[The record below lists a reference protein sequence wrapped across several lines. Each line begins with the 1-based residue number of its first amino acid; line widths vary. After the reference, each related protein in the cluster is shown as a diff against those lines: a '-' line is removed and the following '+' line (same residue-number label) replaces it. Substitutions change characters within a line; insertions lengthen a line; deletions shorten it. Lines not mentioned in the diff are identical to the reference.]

1 MNKIW
6 AIVLIVST
14 VALTVISPSNVLPT
28 YMSGIGSA
36 LEFTFKMAVIYAMWM
51 GINALMD
58 KAGINK
64 FIAKIFKPLTKR
76 LFKNESEKAQE
87 YISLNLSANL
97 LGMSGVATPL
107 GIKAIESM
115 DDKSGIATES
125 MRLFTVINCTSI
137 QLIPATVIAMRASA
151 GSGSASDIILLTV
164 IATAIA
170 TVVGVLLVKVTR
182 K

>member
-6 AIVLIVST
+6 AIVLIIST
-14 VALTVISPSNVLPT
+14 LVLTVVSPESVLST

-58 KAGINK
+58 KGGINK
-64 FIAKIFKPLTKR
+64 VIARIFKPITKR
-76 LFKNESEKAQE
+76 LFKNESDKAQE

-107 GIKAIESM
+107 GIKAIEAM
-115 DDKSGIATES
+115 DDKSGTATEG

-151 GSGSASDIILLTV
+151 GSGSASDIILPTI

-170 TVVGVLLVKVTR
+170 TTVGMLLVKVT
-182 K
+182 KK

>member
-1 MNKIW
+1 
-6 AIVLIVST
+6 
-14 VALTVISPSNVLPT
+14 
-28 YMSGIGSA
+28 
-36 LEFTFKMAVIYAMWM
+36 
-51 GINALMD
+51 
-58 KAGINK
+58 
-64 FIAKIFKPLTKR
+64 
-76 LFKNESEKAQE
+76 
-87 YISLNLSANL
+87 
-97 LGMSGVATPL
+97 MSGVATPL
-107 GIKAIESM
+107 GIKAIEAM

-151 GSGSASDIILLTV
+151 GSGSASDIILPTV